1 METAEIKKI
10 LEAVL
15 LCADEPLSVARLI
28 AVFDDGVVT
37 AHDLTAILEEL
48 ALDWQDRGVHL
59 VQVSTGWRFQSVAS
73 VQRYIERLKPE
84 KPAKYTRAVLETLAI
99 IAYKQ
104 PVTRGDIEEIR
115 GVTVSSQI
123 IKVLEDRGWIEV
135 VGHRDTPGRPALF
148 VTTKSFLDDLA
159 LTSLSEIPLEENSED
174 LIDVVQASM
183 QFDTDFESTKVPAIA
198 ESHEAES
205 SLSIDAGADSQLD
218 SSEDA
223 SL

>member
-15 LCADEPLSVARLI
+15 LCADGPLSVSRLMQ
-28 AVFDDGVVT
+28 VFDDE
-37 AHDLTAILEEL
+37 AISAQDLGCILNDL
-48 ALDWQDRGVHL
+48 ADDWRERGVQL
-59 VQVSTGWRFQSVAS
+59 VQVSTGWRFQSVAF

-148 VTTKSFLDDLA
+148 VTTEAFLDDLA
-159 LTSLSEIPLEENSED
+159 LTGLSDIPLEENSGD
-174 LIDVVQASM
+174 FIDVIQATM
-183 QFDTDFESTKVPAIA
+183 QFDVDVMTTNVPSIVEASLMDVANPI
-198 ESHEAES
+198 EQLNSSGEAE
-205 SLSIDAGADSQLD
+205 Q
-218 SSEDA
+218 
-223 SL
+223 

>member
-15 LCADEPLSVARLI
+15 LCADEPLSVSRLVQ
-28 AVFDDGVVT
+28 VFDDE
-37 AHDLTAILEEL
+37 AISAQDLGRILNDL
-48 ALDWQDRGVHL
+48 ADDWRERGVQL
-59 VQVSTGWRFQSVAS
+59 VQVSTGWRFQSVAF

-123 IKVLEDRGWIEV
+123 IKVLEDRGWIDV

-148 VTTKSFLDDLA
+148 VTTEAFLDDLA
-159 LTSLSEIPLEENSED
+159 LTGLSDIPLEENSGD
-174 LIDVVQASM
+174 FIDVIQATM
-183 QFDTDFESTKVPAIA
+183 QFDVDAMTTNVPSIVEASLVDVVPPI
-198 ESHEAES
+198 EQLNSPGEAE
-205 SLSIDAGADSQLD
+205 Q
-218 SSEDA
+218 
-223 SL
+223 

>member
-15 LCADEPLSVARLI
+15 LCADEPLSVSRLMQ
-28 AVFDDGVVT
+28 VFDDE
-37 AHDLTAILEEL
+37 AISAQDLGCILNDL
-48 ALDWQDRGVHL
+48 ADDWRERGVQL
-59 VQVSTGWRFQSVAS
+59 VQVSTGWRFQSVAF

-148 VTTKSFLDDLA
+148 VTTEAFLDDLA
-159 LTSLSEIPLEENSED
+159 LTGLSDIPLEENSGD
-174 LIDVVQASM
+174 FIDVIQATM
-183 QFDTDFESTKVPAIA
+183 QFDVDVMTTNVPSIVEASLMDVANPI
-198 ESHEAES
+198 EQLNSSGEAE
-205 SLSIDAGADSQLD
+205 Q
-218 SSEDA
+218 
-223 SL
+223 